1 MGGGRG
7 GRIYTSVTWGLLTLL
22 LTVKQVVMTV
32 QLKNPT
38 AIELLQARLKL
49 VPGEGLEPTHPQR

>member
-7 GRIYTSVTWGLLTLL
+7 GRIYTSVTWGLLT
-22 LTVKQVVMTV
+22 VKQVVLTV